1 MSILTLYS
9 GKKQIKSNLTQK
21 KKKTSLSWQPFNE
34 TTGRKKVDQAK
45 LREAYQQDC
54 LDKWKGYF

>member
-21 KKKTSLSWQPFNE
+21 KKKPHFPGSLLMKPLVE
-34 TTGRKKVDQAK
+34 KK
-45 LREAYQQDC
+45 
-54 LDKWKGYF
+54 